1 MRKQTRY
8 SNNKK
13 TKINSVTAPWPKGR
27 KGTGPARR
35 GGSDVPRSKRSDRG
49 CVPVQW
55 RCGSATERSSL
66 EPETRCP
73 RNNFE
78 QSPRTRPVPSGAR
91 LRLGPPS
98 HRNRRQVGRVCPRG
112 SRRVRLPQCPS
123 VCLSVDFRVSR
134 VCNLIRCVCVCVC
147 ECVCA
152 SRRHTQGRRWVGGR
166 GGVPRFW
173 FVSRFVSSFFSLV
186 LFFYLKRRVQIRHNL
201 DPPSPHFVSPP
212 VFERIFFFFGS
223 VRKKNTHTNAHTL
236 KKKKNKQTKEQKDE
250 IQRRI
255 AADGAGRQQQR
266 TGRRR
271 VPAAGAEARRAR
283 PAREGRRRRHFG
295 AQLVVLRRRDAG
307 PVRRRRRP
315 RRILRRRRAP
325 RTFFRNIL
333 SKSLFLF
340 KMTLRWFV
348 CSSVSICFELNFS
361 RKVQQKCQVFN
372 SPGIVFAFIT
382 SRMWSNLGKISRTNF
397 LALRNAIES
406 SAQLRS
412 SEAEV
417 IQTCTDLCRDA
428 L

>member
-166 GGVPRFW
+166 GGVPRF
-173 FVSRFVSSFFSLV
+173 
-186 LFFYLKRRVQIRHNL
+186 
-201 DPPSPHFVSPP
+201 
-212 VFERIFFFFGS
+212 
-223 VRKKNTHTNAHTL
+223 
-236 KKKKNKQTKEQKDE
+236 
-250 IQRRI
+250 
-255 AADGAGRQQQR
+255 
-266 TGRRR
+266 
-271 VPAAGAEARRAR
+271 
-283 PAREGRRRRHFG
+283 
-295 AQLVVLRRRDAG
+295 
-307 PVRRRRRP
+307 
-315 RRILRRRRAP
+315 
-325 RTFFRNIL
+325 
-333 SKSLFLF
+333 
-340 KMTLRWFV
+340 
-348 CSSVSICFELNFS
+348 
-361 RKVQQKCQVFN
+361 
-372 SPGIVFAFIT
+372 
-382 SRMWSNLGKISRTNF
+382 
-397 LALRNAIES
+397 
-406 SAQLRS
+406 
-412 SEAEV
+412 
-417 IQTCTDLCRDA
+417 
-428 L
+428 